1 MVDLSALSD
10 ASLGQLFLSVVW
22 FSLSVAL
29 YVTVLIV
36 VWTSLKWSI
45 RRLTRRTEAVLEHYL
60 GNREP

>member
-22 FSLSVAL
+22 FSLAVAL
-29 YVTVLIV
+29 YVTVLVV

-45 RRLTRRTEAVLEHYL
+45 GRLTRRTEAVLEHYL
-60 GNREP
+60 GKREP